1 MAFSDQAQKPQVI
14 WLCRHGNRID
24 FVDPT
29 WKGMDPHLSEDGVI
43 QARETGL
50 RLRGE
55 GIRHIFASP
64 FLRTVETAHHIAEAL
79 DLRVRVEHGATEWL
93 NPAWFPEMPAYLSL
107 DDLRRRFPRVE
118 GGYASAVTPRYPE
131 TADEASDRAGETA
144 RILSEAFPSDL
155 LIVGHGHSVAGMAAR
170 LSQGDGIVSVGLC
183 ALFKLVRGPGRFALE
198 LNGDASHLSDGKA
211 HDRRF
216 H

>member
-1 MAFSDQAQKPQVI
+1 MAFSDGAQKSQAI

-24 FVDPT
+24 FVDPS
-29 WKGMDPHLSEDGVI
+29 WKGTDPHLSEDGVV
-43 QARETGL
+43 QAKETGL

-79 DLRVRVEHGATEWL
+79 DLQVRIEHGATEWL
-93 NPAWFPEMPAYLSL
+93 NPEWFSEAPAYLSP
-107 DDLRRRFPRVE
+107 DDLRTRFPRVD
-118 GGYASAVTPRYPE
+118 GRYASAVTPKHPE
-131 TADEASDRAGETA
+131 TSEEALDRAGETA
-144 RILSEAFPSDL
+144 RILADAFPSNL
-155 LIVGHGHSVAGMAAR
+155 LIVGHGHSVSGMATGLAGR
-170 LSQGDGIVSVGLC
+170 DGILTVGLC
-183 ALFKLVRGPGRFALE
+183 ALFKLVRGPGRFTLE
-198 LNGDASHLSDGKA
+198 LGGDASHLSGGKA